1 MNRKSRRTGGP
12 KPISLR
18 CRARCAGKNRRK
30 DSNLACLCH
39 ARRKPSNWLESVST
53 RERKGRTCSTGS
65 EAAGAELF
73 TGQST
78 SHSLS
83 LPFSSI
89 PSSSLRSP
97 PPSHSFTRPLST
109 GPARFPTVHRR
120 RICTYKKRLE
130 SAAQALPPSVTFFFC
145 LTNSA
150 LHVCA
155 CTCFVCRE
163 CVCFV
168 RVTFVCDARFK
179 QGQGTS
185 WLFPLVR
192 LLTTMTPPSSM
203 TKPPPPLLLPSLM
216 WYSWRFH

>member
-130 SAAQALPPSVTFFFC
+130 SAAQALPPSVTFFFVSP
-145 LTNSA
+145 TVRYMSA
-150 LHVCA
+150 
-155 CTCFVCRE
+155 R
-163 CVCFV
+163 V
-168 RVTFVCDARFK
+168 RVSCVVSACVLFVSHLFVM
-179 QGQGTS
+179 QGS
-185 WLFPLVR
+185 SKVKAPLGFFR
-192 LLTTMTPPSSM
+192 LSGC
-203 TKPPPPLLLPSLM
+203 
-216 WYSWRFH
+216 